1 MLFLFCFLVGCKN
14 IDRDAVVSSE
24 TPHTFP
30 TFNTTYSSLV
40 SSIEDMQFDYKEVSR
55 KTYSDGGDIKGVLYI
70 NDENEYDIIRIEIHH
85 HYDKVYYVYVTYE
98 ISDTS
103 SLNAGDALVQLYN
116 TILSNIKPDVPN
128 DFITTLEGIDL
139 YYSRDYDDLRVSISY
154 EELVNITV
162 KATFVCIGEN

>member
-85 HYDKVYYVYVTYE
+85 HYDKVY
-98 ISDTS
+98 
-103 SLNAGDALVQLYN
+103 
-116 TILSNIKPDVPN
+116 
-128 DFITTLEGIDL
+128 
-139 YYSRDYDDLRVSISY
+139 
-154 EELVNITV
+154 
-162 KATFVCIGEN
+162 